1 MSPARTGPMPY
12 DTTLRDGTQGLG
24 VSFSVADKLKI
35 AHRLAAFGI
44 PYIEGGWPGS
54 NPRDAAFFAAAR
66 HERFEGSRIAAFSST
81 RRPHVAPGDD
91 PSLRALVEAGTEVTC
106 LVGKSWDLHVDK
118 ALGTTLE
125 ENIEMIGSSI
135 SFLKGEGKEVVYD
148 AEHFFDGFRRNRAYA
163 LDTLRAAE
171 ASGAD
176 WIVLC
181 DTNGGTLPHEVA
193 PIMAD
198 VAAAVHTPLGIHP
211 HDDCG
216 LALAVAL
223 EAVRAGAQQV
233 QGTLNGYG
241 ERTGNLNLI
250 TFLAV
255 AELKL
260 GLSILPPGR
269 LEQITDLARFVAEV
283 ANQALSPS
291 LPFVGERAFA
301 HKGGVHVSAVMREPE
316 TYEHVPPQRVGNRRQ
331 VIVSDLSGRSNLL
344 ERARELGIASSDR
357 GRVARLLEEVKRL
370 EHLGY
375 HYEAAEASFELLA
388 RRVLEDQAPHFE
400 LVGYHVR
407 VEGQHESLPLSEATV
422 RIQVGGQLTHTVA
435 GGDGPVAA
443 LDQALRLALLP
454 AFAQIEAMH
463 LVDYKVRVLDGEEGT
478 GARVRVLIETEDAHG
493 SWTTIGVSDNVIDAS
508 YQALSESYEY
518 GLMRHERTRTPSA
531 APGPRRSA
539 AGRTRAAALD

>member
-1 MSPARTGPMPY
+1 MSGGRKAPVPY

-66 HERFEGSRIAAFSST
+66 HEDFQGARIAAFSST

-125 ENIEMIGSSI
+125 ENIQMIGSSI
-135 SFLKGEGKEVVYD
+135 AFLKGEGKEVVYD

-163 LDTLRAAE
+163 IETLQAAE
-171 ASGAD
+171 AAGAD

-181 DTNGGTLPHEVA
+181 DTNGGTLPQEVA
-193 PIMAD
+193 PIMAA
-198 VAAAVHTPLGIHP
+198 VAAAVKTPLGIHP

-260 GLSILPPGR
+260 GMSILPPGR
-269 LEQITDLARFVAEV
+269 LEQITDLSRYVAEV

-331 VIVSDLSGRSNLL
+331 VVVSDLSGRSNLL
-344 ERARELGIASSDR
+344 ERARELGIDARDR
-357 GRVARLLEEVKRL
+357 ARVARLLEEVKRL

-388 RRVLEDQAPHFE
+388 RRVLEDHVPHFD

-407 VEGQHESLPLSEATV
+407 VEGHQDGVPLSEATV
-422 RIQVGGQLTHTVA
+422 RIEVRGELAHTVA

-443 LDQALRLALLP
+443 LDRALRLALIP
-454 AFAQIEAMH
+454 AFPEIEAMR

-478 GARVRVLIETEDAHG
+478 GARVRVLIETEDGHG

-518 GLMRHERTRTPSA
+518 GLMRRERAKDEGQRVATRVSA
-531 APGPRRSA
+531 GAE
-539 AGRTRAAALD
+539 